1 VTSVRKILH
10 RGTRIRLMLV
20 VLLILLGIA
29 MELNGYTDIPR
40 LVGIARDLTQHW
52 WLILVLIMLQALLF
66 SFALAGSLFLW
77 IVAPLYPPSMA
88 TLILAAGGTL
98 GGLGAYGF
106 ASYLTEDWR
115 HRIERSRAYR
125 LLQAQDN
132 FFTMFAMRVFPAFPH
147 AIVNYSAGLL
157 KARLGQ
163 FVIAALLGISI
174 KSYLYAS
181 VIHTASSD
189 LGFDILF
196 DLRVYGPLIV
206 LSLAS
211 ITAVAVNYR
220 FSKEKF

>member
-1 VTSVRKILH
+1 MVNVRKTLQ

-20 VLLILLGIA
+20 VLLILLGTA

-40 LVGIARDLTQHW
+40 LVAIARDLTQHW
-52 WLILVLIMLQALLF
+52 WLILVLILLQALLF

-77 IVAPLYPPSMA
+77 IVAPLYPPPMA
-88 TLILAAGGTL
+88 TLILAVGGTL

-106 ASYLTEDWR
+106 SSYLTEEWR

-147 AIVNYSAGLL
+147 AIVNYSAGML

-189 LGFDILF
+189 LRFDILF

-206 LSLAS
+206 LSLVS

-220 FSKEKF
+220 FSKE

>member
-1 VTSVRKILH
+1 MTSVRKILH

-189 LGFDILF
+189 LRFDILF